1 MDSNIRTGS
10 VEHSVKASTGLLTT
24 GVVAPEET
32 LRRLSEILEKAEDE
46 SAFLAA
52 SLDFTR
58 VSTSG
63 VAAFLIERGADTI
76 AIRASS
82 FASPSGGDDLKAAA
96 VKVAASAFKI
106 GASIREVA
114 PIGGKSHAVLGAFF
128 ERDVQEGVTQAVLV
142 LVLSPDRAPFAS
154 PIFTI
159 LHLITRLFSERG
171 YVDRLRHMEAVF
183 LQSTLL
189 VDLFSRVSLVTTHKD
204 AMHLLASELREY
216 FDCQRVCIGVG
227 EGMKCR
233 LDGLS
238 GVSRVEAGSQ
248 GTGLLRAAMREA
260 QSVRKATAF
269 PPIENDTEEL
279 WPAVDQSELLRVF
292 HSDQTITLPLVDADD
307 TLVGA
312 WTFLWKR
319 GEAVTDRKLE
329 LIRAAGPHVASLVE
343 LVRLAHPRGVRG
355 FIRKNWVRASRSKK
369 SRMAAVLAIIVV
381 ILVFPVSYRVPTTCE
396 VQPYHLQQVAAPFDG
411 VLEKTFVRPG
421 DRVEEGQLLARLDG
435 REIGWRLSQAIAQRE
450 IALKKRNQAQAGQED
465 IVAAQMAGLEA
476 DAAAL
481 EVSLLEFQKRNLEV
495 RSPAEGYLLTGDLE
509 RSEGVPVT
517 LGQKLFDVAPIEI
530 LRLEISVP
538 DSEIRW
544 VKGEMKVNFRLEALP
559 HKKFV
564 AVVEEVYPVSEIVDG
579 ENVFVA
585 LARVDNSSLELRPGM
600 RGRARVISQRRC
612 LGWILF
618 HKPWDYLRVR
628 L

>member
-1 MDSNIRTGS
+1 
-10 VEHSVKASTGLLTT
+10 
-24 GVVAPEET
+24 VVPPEET
-32 LRRLSEILEKAEDE
+32 LHRLRGILEQAEDE
-46 SAFLAA
+46 SAFLTAA
-52 SLDFTR
+52 LEFAR
-58 VSTSG
+58 ESTGG
-63 VAAFLIERGADTI
+63 VAVFLFEKGTDAF
-76 AIRASS
+76 AIRADSY
-82 FASPSGGDDLKAAA
+82 ASPVVREDLKAVAI
-96 VKVAASAFKI
+96 KVAASAFKS

-114 PIGGKSHAVLGAFF
+114 PVGGNSYAMLASFF
-128 ERDVQEGVTQAVLV
+128 ERAEQEGVTQAVLV

-154 PIFTI
+154 PVFTI
-159 LHLITRLFSERG
+159 LHLVTRLFTERG
-171 YVDRLRHMEAVF
+171 YVDRLNHMEAVF

-189 VDLFSRVSLVTTHKD
+189 VDLFSRVSLVTTYKD

-216 FDCQRVCIGVG
+216 FACQRIGIGVG
-227 EGMKCR
+227 EGMKCK

-248 GTGLLRAAMREA
+248 SVGLLRAAMREA

-269 PPIENDTEEL
+269 PPIKSETEEL
-279 WPAVDQSELLRVF
+279 WPAVDQTELLSAF
-292 HSDQTITLPLVDADD
+292 HSGQSVTLPLNDPNDKR
-307 TLVGA
+307 VGA
-312 WTFLWKR
+312 WTFLWKK
-319 GEAVTDRKLE
+319 GEVVTGRKLE

-343 LVRLAHPRGVRG
+343 LIRLAHPRGVRG
-355 FIRKNWVRASRSKK
+355 FVRKNWERASRSKK
-369 SRMAAVLAIIVV
+369 NTMAVALATVV
-381 ILVFPVSYRVPTTCE
+381 AIFAFPVAYRVPANCE
-396 VQPYHLQQVAAPFDG
+396 VQPYFLQQVAAPFDG

-421 DRVEEGQLLARLDG
+421 DRVEQGQLLARLDG

-465 IVAAQMAGLEA
+465 IVAAQMAELEA
-476 DAAAL
+476 DAAGL
-481 EVSLLEFQKRNLEV
+481 EVNLLEFQKQNLEV
-495 RSPAEGYLLTGDLE
+495 LSPTAGYLLTGDLE

-517 LGQKLFDVAPIEI
+517 LGQKLFDVAPIET

-544 VKGEMKVNFRLEALP
+544 VKGDMKVNFRLEALP
-559 HKKFV
+559 HKRFV

-600 RGRARVISQRRC
+600 RGRARVISERRC

>member
-1 MDSNIRTGS
+1 
-10 VEHSVKASTGLLTT
+10 LTT
-24 GVVAPEET
+24 GVVPPEET
-32 LRRLSEILEKAEDE
+32 LRRLREILENSEDE
-46 SAFLAA
+46 NAFLAA

-63 VAAFLIERGADTI
+63 VAAFLFEKSADTI
-76 AIRASS
+76 AIKANS
-82 FASPSGGDDLKAAA
+82 FASPSGRDDLKEVA
-96 VKVAASAFKI
+96 VKAAASAFKI

-114 PIGGKSHAVLGAFF
+114 PVGENSHAVLGAFF
-128 ERDVQEGVTQAVLV
+128 ERGEQEGVTQAVLV
-142 LVLSPDRAPFAS
+142 LVLSPDRAPFAG

-171 YVDRLRHMEAVF
+171 YVDRLNHMEAVF

-189 VDLFSRVSLVTTHKD
+189 VDLFSRVSLVTTYKD
-204 AMHLLASELREY
+204 ALHLLASELREC
-216 FDCQRVCIGVG
+216 FDCQRIGIGVG

-260 QSVRKATAF
+260 QSVRKTTAF
-269 PPIENDTEEL
+269 PAIKSEAEEL
-279 WPAVDQSELLRVF
+279 WPAVDQTELLSAF
-292 HSDQTITLPLVDADD
+292 HSGQSVTLPLNDPNGKR
-307 TLVGA
+307 VGA
-312 WTFLWKR
+312 WIFLWKQ
-319 GEAVTDRKLE
+319 GEAVTERKLE

-343 LVRLAHPRGVRG
+343 LIRLAHPRGVRG
-355 FIRKNWVRASRSKK
+355 FIRKYWVRASRSKK
-369 SRMAAVLAIIVV
+369 SVIAVALGIVAA
-381 ILVFPVSYRVPTTCE
+381 ILVFPVSYRVPASCE
-396 VQPYHLQQVAAPFDG
+396 VQPYFLQQVAAPFDG

-421 DRVEEGQLLARLDG
+421 DQVEQGQLLARLDG
-435 REIGWRLSQAIAQRE
+435 REIGWRLSQAVAQRE

-476 DAAAL
+476 DAAGL
-481 EVSLLEFQKRNLEV
+481 EVSLLEFKKRNLEV
-495 RSPAEGYLLTGDLE
+495 RSPSAGYLLTGDLE

-544 VKGEMKVNFRLEALP
+544 VKGDMKVTFRLEALP
-559 HKKFV
+559 HKKFE